1 LAIRVLRRDPLA
13 VTIDVEC
20 PNARCKLP
28 VRLAAVRVQGLL
40 TEHIGLV
47 ALECPGCQHRFDVSP
62 TAIDGPIWEA

>member
-1 LAIRVLRRDPLA
+1 LAIRMLRRDPLA

-20 PNARCKLP
+20 PKCALQTAGSACR
-28 VRLAAVRVQGLL
+28 RSSTGLL
-40 TEHIGLV
+40 TEHIGAV